1 MQGLFA
7 SILKRRALKRSAQ
20 RTARASIVLE
30 PKYLKL
36 PKFAREEILRLR
48 HLVAGRRAY
57 IPKSKRI
64 DWGTPD
70 SVYLPLHKEFD
81 FTLDAAASETNAK
94 CKRFFTEQ
102 QNALKQDWGKH
113 RVWLNPPYG
122 RIIAAFMKKASE
134 AAAQGALV
142 VLLVPARTDTKWFH
156 RYVNGKAEVRL
167 MEGRIT
173 FIGAKAPAPFPTMLV
188 IFRPTV

>member
-1 MQGLFA
+1 MSLFA
-7 SILKRRALKRSAQ
+7 TILKRRALKRSVR
-20 RTARASIVLE
+20 RTAKGAITLE

-36 PKFAREEILRLR
+36 PQFARDEILRLR
-48 HLVAGRRAY
+48 YLVAGRRAY

-81 FTLDAAASETNAK
+81 FTLDAAASASNAK
-94 CKRFFTEQ
+94 CRLFFTKQ
-102 QNALKQDWGKH
+102 QDALKQDWGKH
-113 RVWLNPPYG
+113 RVWVNPPYG
-122 RIIAAFMKKASE
+122 RIIALFMKKASE
-134 AAAQGALV
+134 AVAQGALA

-173 FIGAKAPAPFPTMLV
+173 FVGAKAPAPFPTMLV
-188 IFRPTV
+188 IFRPKL